1 MGLIEF
7 TNSFGEKELFDPKNR
22 NAVERPFGYDHWSE
36 SKKTWMPYEFS
47 DEYKRNRGAPTERSD
62 RSW

>member
-7 TNSFGEKELFDPKNR
+7 INSFGEKELFDPKNR

-36 SKKTWMPYEFS
+36 SKKTWMPYEFF
-47 DEYKRNRGAPTERSD
+47 
-62 RSW
+62 